1 MKAVDDKSGEQLQA
15 KVDAVRTRGCSVCNA
30 DTCGHEILFSI
41 AMGLG
46 DQPRCVNCLA
56 RGMGRPTSQLR
67 DHLRDHFRHR
77 DCYGEVWRRENEREG
92 FAGDSLPQCL
102 WAATETSHGAGSLRA
117 SDTITGPLDELEAI
131 GLVSDVWDAGEIAC
145 GDLVLALRN
154 RMNALPPGA
163 RLKLTARDPG
173 AVEDIPAWSRMTGH
187 SLLAQHHPHY
197 WIQRKE

>member
-1 MKAVDDKSGEQLQA
+1 MTEVDDKSVEQLQA
-15 KVDAVRTRGCSVCNA
+15 KVETLRTRDCSVCKA
-30 DTCGHEILFSI
+30 DICGHEILFSI

-46 DQPRCVNCLA
+46 NQPRCVNCLA
-56 RGMGRPTSQLR
+56 HGMGSPASQLR
-67 DHLRDHFRHR
+67 DHLRDHFEHR

-102 WAATETSHGAGSLRA
+102 WSATETSHAAVSPIA
-117 SDTITGPLDELEAI
+117 SAAIADPLEELEVI
-131 GLVSDVWDAGEIAC
+131 GLVAEAWDAGELAC
-145 GDLVLALRN
+145 GDLVLALRT

-187 SLLAQHHPHY
+187 SLVAQHHPHY
-197 WIQRKE
+197 CIQRKE